1 MNGRTYDPTLGRFL
15 QADPFIQAPE
25 NMQNYNRYSYVL
37 NNPMS
42 MTDPSG
48 YFFDKLFKAYNK
60 MLGDLAP
67 VVAIGIGI
75 ATGGWATATWY
86 NAATVGFITG
96 GIATGSLKGAALG
109 ALTAGVMQRIGAHFK
124 ELGADNTWWNDNSID
139 MFKKELHNFGGNML
153 TSTQIAQQ
161 VASHAMAGGVIS
173 VISGGKF
180 GHGFVSAGFTKG
192 VGTPALQAT
201 QADVVAGTLTSAV
214 IGGTASV
221 LSGGKFANGA
231 STGAYQAL
239 FNFYGKNEAKS
250 WITEFAGQY
259 EISGTLMLGKYG
271 FQFDIGLTLDADG
284 SLFYHTQTTPYDE
297 GFGVFGAIEIGGGL
311 LQNKTPLVE
320 GTSYSDS
327 FKVAGAWRKGFGY
340 EQSIGKG
347 SFGVSGGK
355 FEAGY
360 GAMRAEGRTKT
371 TLTHL
376 WDF

>member
-1 MNGRTYDPTLGRFL
+1 MGTFGSALCGPW
-15 QADPFIQAPE
+15 APACAAAWSYE
-25 NMQNYNRYSYVL
+25 FNRAMGV
-37 NNPMS
+37 P
-42 MTDPSG
+42 PSG
-48 YFFDKLFKAYNK
+48 ALRGAAVAAAATYTFTKIGDYYNGLSDANVNNAY
-60 MLGDLAP
+60 DLANLSEG
-67 VVAIGIGI
+67 AYGAG
-75 ATGGWATATWY
+75 AGQASFEASM
-86 NAATVGFITG
+86 N
-96 GIATGSLKGAALG
+96 SL
-109 ALTAGVMQRIGAHFK
+109 V
-124 ELGADNTWWNDNSID
+124 
-139 MFKKELHNFGGNML
+139 NFGGNYL
-153 TSTQIAQQ
+153 TAGQVAGQI
-161 VASHAMAGGVIS
+161 ASHAVTGGI
-173 VISGGKF
+173 IAELNGGKF
-180 GHGFVSAGFTKG
+180 GHGFWSAGFTKG
-192 VGTPALQAT
+192 VGTPVMQHYSLGVISGT
-201 QADVVAGTLTSAV
+201 VASAA
-214 IGGTASV
+214 IGGTASI
-221 LSGGKFANGA
+221 LSGGKFGNGA
-231 STGAYQAL
+231 VTGVYQAL